1 MRQQGSP
8 STAPQRAQPFRKL
21 FEHIASITPILEMGE
36 DEKEEDLV
44 QAANVQRQV
53 DFIADNF
60 SLDEEDWEQ
69 FLTGLQDA
77 DFC

>member
-1 MRQQGSP
+1 
-8 STAPQRAQPFRKL
+8 
-21 FEHIASITPILEMGE
+21 MGE